1 MNKNINLVWWVANVS
16 FSVKAKYPLFD
27 INAVKVLHSEDNKK
41 LWTVN
46 IFKDGKIETTQVELW
61 DVYGKFIEIK
71 TQLSADTELI
81 LNDVSTYEAEKYN
94 LKAQDISI
102 KNTWSWIVEQK
113 TSTWSTEKIE
123 NQKQTST
130 WKVEATWTWKT
141 VEQQNISP
149 EVNIEK
155 KGK

>member
-1 MNKNINLVWWVANVS
+1 MN
-16 FSVKAKYPLFD
+16 
-27 INAVKVLHSEDNKK
+27 
-41 LWTVN
+41 
-46 IFKDGKIETTQVELW
+46 
-61 DVYGKFIEIK
+61 DVY
-71 TQLSADTELI
+71 
-81 LNDVSTYEAEKYN
+81 TYEAEKYN